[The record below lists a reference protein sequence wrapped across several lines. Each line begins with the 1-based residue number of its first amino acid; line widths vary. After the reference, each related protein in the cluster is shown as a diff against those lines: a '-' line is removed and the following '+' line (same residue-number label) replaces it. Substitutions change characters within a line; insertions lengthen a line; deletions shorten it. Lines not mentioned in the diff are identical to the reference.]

1 VSFELGSNSPRRF
14 AVLGVTDQENAF
26 PAGLGSGGVRS
37 QERLRLSGDVRAS
50 WSFRAQEI
58 RDQLEDG
65 RHGVPSQ
72 QAEHGPLTD
81 GVALFER
88 FPERIE
94 IEAARLAHA
103 GGEKVQ
109 AVVERAVPHQAADER
124 AEPGSVGQAARQE
137 EHLLPPGFTV
147 PAGDLLEQV
156 LVPREVPGG

>member
-1 VSFELGSNSPRRF
+1 M
-14 AVLGVTDQENAF
+14 TDQENAF

-103 GGEKVQ
+103 GGEEVH
-109 AVVERAVPHQAADER
+109 AVVER

-137 EHLLPPGFTV
+137 EYLLPPGFTV